1 MGRLQAECSCERG
14 KRLEVVGRTR
24 RGK

>member
-1 MGRLQAECSCERG
+1 MVRLQAECSCERE

-24 RGK
+24 REK